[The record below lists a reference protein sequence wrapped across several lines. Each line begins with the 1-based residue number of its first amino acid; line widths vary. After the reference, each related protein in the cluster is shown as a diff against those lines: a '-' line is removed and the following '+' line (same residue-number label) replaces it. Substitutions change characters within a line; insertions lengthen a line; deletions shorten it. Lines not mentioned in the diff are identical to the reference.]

1 MIRTLRTPGQGQEIV
16 KRFLITFQL
25 ASGLSKPIF
34 QYPKLRAPHLEGQF
48 YKHLRNF
55 LAQNNL
61 SFDIAGIETATPPRE
76 FDQCIMDVATS
87 DGAFKDKEI
96 KFIYYCKSFLQV
108 RWISDLCNADGTSV
122 LPNIKEGHC
131 SIIQS
136 QSKYKKIIQEQPY
149 KKPWTVWRR
158 FLKKTCRSLRETRV

>member
-1 MIRTLRTPGQGQEIV
+1 MSDLCFEAHIKGIQNMIRILCTPGQGQEIIM
-16 KRFLITFQL
+16 RFLITIQL

-34 QYPKLRAPHLEGQF
+34 QYPTVRAPHLEGHF

-76 FDQCIMDVATS
+76 FDRCIMDLATS
-87 DGAFKDKEI
+87 NDAFEDKEI

-108 RWISDLCNADGTSV
+108 RWVLDLCNADGTHI
-122 LPNIKEGHC
+122 LKTITKGQR
-131 SIIQS
+131 SIVQS
-136 QSKYKKIIQEQPY
+136 QSKYEEIIQERP
-149 KKPWTVWRR
+149 
-158 FLKKTCRSLRETRV
+158 